1 MTVTISDI
9 LAALDREAPF
19 DLAEDWDNVGLLVG
33 SPDQEIRSVL
43 IGLDATNALMDEAIA
58 LGADTVLT
66 HHPVIFRPLPNINTA
81 SPEGKIL
88 EKALSHKI
96 SIISCHTNLDSA
108 KEGVSDILA
117 ASLGLTELTPLLP
130 AAGSVEPGVGTG
142 RLGRYQQPL
151 PIAEFIA
158 KALQILDLPMVQV
171 AGPMPELVGTVAVC
185 GGSGSDFA
193 PAAYAA
199 GADIYLT
206 GEIKHNIARWAE
218 ERDFC
223 LMEGTHYGTEQPAVQ
238 LLAKKVERFATANGW
253 KIQVTQSAQEKHP
266 FVYLRQDSFTKA

>member
-1 MTVTISDI
+1 MKVTISDI

-33 SPDQEIRSVL
+33 NPDQEIRSVL
-43 IGLDATNALMDEAIA
+43 IGLDATNALMDEATS

-88 EKALSHKI
+88 EKALSQKI
-96 SIISCHTNLDSA
+96 SIIACHTNLDSA

-117 ASLGLTELTPLLP
+117 SSLGLTELTPLLP
-130 AAGSVEPGVGTG
+130 AAGSAEPGVGTG
-142 RLGRYQQPL
+142 RIGSFQQPL
-151 PIAEFIA
+151 PITDFIA
-158 KALQILDLPMVQV
+158 KAIDVLDLPTLQV
-171 AGPMPELVGTVAVC
+171 AGPMPEFVSRVAVC

-223 LMEGTHYGTEQPAVQ
+223 LIEGTHYGTEQPAVQ
-238 LLAKKVERFATANGW
+238 LLATKLERLASANGW
-253 KIQVTQSAQEKHP
+253 KIKIMQSRQEKHP
-266 FVYLRQDSFTKA
+266 FVCLQQDSFTKA